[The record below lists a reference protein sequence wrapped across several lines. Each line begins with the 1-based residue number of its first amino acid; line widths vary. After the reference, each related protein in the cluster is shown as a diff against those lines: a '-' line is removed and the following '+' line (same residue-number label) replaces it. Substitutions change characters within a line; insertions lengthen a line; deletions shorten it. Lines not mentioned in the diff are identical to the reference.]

1 MSNGPTLQEL
11 LNDFLAHG
19 RMLRVSPCTLRSY
32 SYNLRSFLKWLEKTW
47 SVTTAD
53 KLRKKHLQAWMKH
66 LHSRRTGKGL
76 PLKAGTINVTNDK
89 VRGFLRHLVARG
101 CLHRSCLE
109 MIEYLKMPRLLPGS
123 VLTHAQVRRLLS
135 HIDTSKPEGL
145 RDRAMLELLYSTGVR
160 AGELLEINLADVDLR
175 AATARVNGKGNKQRL
190 VPIGKTALRCL
201 ENYIRAV
208 RPFLT
213 QRSTS
218 GDAAPQRDPAQ
229 SPLFLTSRGAR
240 MPYQRFVQAVHRHA
254 RNAGME
260 INVTPH
266 TFRRSCATELI
277 RGGANIYHVKDLLGH
292 ESLETLRHYTR
303 LTIGD
308 LKKTHRKCHPR
319 ERDER
324 ISG

>member
-1 MSNGPTLQEL
+1 MRGGMTLQEL

-32 SYNLRSFLKWLEKTW
+32 SYNLRSFLKWLEMTW
-47 SVTTAD
+47 NVTTAD
-53 KLRKKHLQAWMKH
+53 RLRKKHLQAWMKH

-101 CLHRSCLE
+101 CLHRSCVE

-135 HIDTSKPEGL
+135 HMDTATPEGL
-145 RDRAMLELLYSTGVR
+145 RDRAMLELLYSAGVR
-160 AGELLEINLADVDLR
+160 AGELLAMNVADVDMR
-175 AATARVNGKGNKQRL
+175 AATARVTGKGNKQRL

-213 QRSTS
+213 ERSAS
-218 GDAAPQRDPAQ
+218 GDGGPQTDPAQ
-229 SPLFLTSRGAR
+229 SPLFLTSRGTR
-240 MPYQRFVQAVHRHA
+240 IPYQRFVQAVHRHA

-260 INVTPH
+260 INITPH

-319 ERDER
+319 ERDEKY
-324 ISG
+324 

>member
-1 MSNGPTLQEL
+1 
-11 LNDFLAHG
+11 
-19 RMLRVSPCTLRSY
+19 
-32 SYNLRSFLKWLEKTW
+32 
-47 SVTTAD
+47 
-53 KLRKKHLQAWMKH
+53 MKA
-66 LHSRRTGKGL
+66 S
-76 PLKAGTINVTNDK
+76 TINVTNDK

-101 CLHRSCLE
+101 CLHRSCVE
-109 MIEYLKMPRLLPGS
+109 MIEYLKMPQLLPGS
-123 VLTHAQVRRLLS
+123 VLTYGQVRRLLS
-135 HIDTSKPEGL
+135 SIDTGTPEGL
-145 RDRAMLELLYSTGVR
+145 RDRAMLELLYSTGIR
-160 AGELLEINLADVDLR
+160 AGELLGMNVADVDLR
-175 AATARVNGKGNKQRL
+175 AATARVTGKGNKQRL

-213 QRSTS
+213 ERNAS
-218 GDAAPQRDPAQ
+218 GGVGPAADPAQ
-229 SPLFLTSRGAR
+229 LPLFLTSRGTR

-254 RNAGME
+254 KNANME

-319 ERDER
+319 ERD
-324 ISG
+324 S